1 MESQGGGPASGST
14 GPRQQTSHSR
24 HQLLVRMAQEAQ
36 VVKGSDREHLSPVTW
51 FHTVR
56 STLAKEIQEN
66 PVQKSSDRIPK
77 EGTTKKSQ

>member
-1 MESQGGGPASGST
+1 
-14 GPRQQTSHSR
+14 
-24 HQLLVRMAQEAQ
+24 MAQEAQ